1 MPNIFG
7 KFVFNLKEINMGK
20 KINKNE
26 EYFNVIDSEKKA
38 YLLGYFLAD
47 GCVTNPS
54 NGKKCIS
61 MCLQEQDKYI
71 LE

>member
-1 MPNIFG
+1 
-7 KFVFNLKEINMGK
+7 MGK